1 MKWQTCGV
9 VCVLRLRVGIQ
20 IKFPSLLEWS
30 GCVRE
35 CVGGKSVLHGAWLCV
50 IKTQRGHRGKMRTG
64 IKMGIGICGQKRSRC
79 HSHPHSHTW
88 SVTLATSHTF
98 FC

>member
-1 MKWQTCGV
+1 MANMWC

-20 IKFPSLLEWS
+20 IKFPLLLEWS
-30 GCVRE
+30 GCVHE
-35 CVGGKSVLHGAWLCV
+35 CVGGKCVLRGAWLCV
-50 IKTQRGHRGKMRTG
+50 IKTQRGHRGKMCTG
-64 IKMGIGICGQKRSRC
+64 IKMGIGICGQKHSRS
-79 HSHPHSHTW
+79 HSHTQ